1 MRDSKIYNENN
12 GCVYIRLEYIGNF
25 QNIYSKIYNFTDKI
39 YCKLCSRMDYK
50 YIYRKRILKM
60 LDNIFYL
67 MENNNIE
74 FKFNLFDYD
83 LYEVNS
89 VPDMYIIKIKL
100 KKTINNIINKK
111 IDNDNK
117 YSDNIDSDNKYSDNI
132 DSDNI
137 DSDNKYSDNIDS
149 DNKDSNNTDISKIN
163 NYDKNIKS
171 ITKTMYI
178 FHSYKKMFYY
188 SIR

>member
-25 QNIYSKIYNFTDKI
+25 QNIYSKIYNFADKI

-74 FKFNLFDYD
+74 FKFNLFDYE
-83 LYEVNS
+83 LYEVNN

-100 KKTINNIINKK
+100 KKAINNIINKK

-117 YSDNIDSDNKYSDNI
+117 

-149 DNKDSNNTDISKIN
+149 DNKDSDNTDINKIN
-163 NYDKNIKS
+163 NYEKNIKS
-171 ITKTMYI
+171 ISKTMYI

-188 SIR
+188 SLR